1 MRPAGTTARGIPK
14 GFGFGIVTCPN
25 YMFEAIA
32 WVGISL
38 VTRSWATAL
47 FVAVAGAQMGVWAK
61 KKERRY
67 RKEFGA
73 AYKKKK
79 FAMIPGVY

>member
-1 MRPAGTTARGIPK
+1 MYEI
-14 GFGFGIVTCPN
+14 
-25 YMFEAIA
+25 MA

-38 VTRSWATAL
+38 VTRSWATVL
-47 FVAVAGAQMGVWAK
+47 FVAIAGAQMGVWAK

-73 AYKKKK
+73 EYRKKK
-79 FAMIPGVY
+79 FAMIPGII